1 MMPDHRLTLNDLSK
15 VFDTDKGQVLA
26 VDAVSFEISS
36 NEFFTMLGPSGCGKT
51 TTLRLIAGL
60 ETMTGGQIL
69 FDGQNFGQV
78 SHLERNIGMVFQS
91 YALFPHMTVFENTAY
106 GLRVR
111 SVGKAEV
118 TGKVGKAL
126 ELLGLQ
132 ALAERYPAD
141 LSGGQQ
147 QRVAIARALVY
158 DPIMLLL
165 DEPLANL
172 DAKLRVE
179 MREEIRRVQKELG
192 IMAIYVTHD
201 QEEAMA
207 ISDRIAV
214 FNLGRLI
221 QVGPPTEVYAD
232 PNSLFVADFIGKAN
246 FFPVDHVDQV
256 GTRARVVLTSGV
268 ELPIGRIRSGTTDHF
283 GLPGHDGGALVMA
296 RTEHVTLTAANG
308 TKGEEGVILGR
319 VKRIQF
325 LGNLFTYLV
334 AADHVLG
341 DVIVD
346 SPRAVQGIS
355 EGDAVH
361 LTLAPDDATLFLGNE
376 ST

>member
-1 MMPDHRLTLNDLSK
+1 MPEHHLTVEELTK

-26 VDAVSFEISS
+26 VDAVSFEIESS
-36 NEFFTMLGPSGCGKT
+36 EFFTMLGPSGCGKT

-60 ETMTGGQIL
+60 ETMSAGRIL
-69 FDGQNFGQV
+69 FDGSDFGRV
-78 SHLERNIGMVFQS
+78 SHLGRNIGMVFQS
-91 YALFPHMTVFENTAY
+91 YALFPHMSVFENAAY

-111 SVGKAEV
+111 SVDRAEI
-118 TGKVGKAL
+118 TSRVGQTL
-126 ELLGLQ
+126 ELLGLER
-132 ALAERYPAD
+132 LADRYPAD

-179 MREEIRRVQKELG
+179 MREEVRRVQKELG

-207 ISDRIAV
+207 VSDRVAV
-214 FNLGRLI
+214 FNLGRLM
-221 QVGPPTEVYAD
+221 QVGPPAEVYAE

-246 FFPVDHVDQV
+246 FFKVSAIAQPIQRVRSMTADQFN
-256 GTRARVVLTSGV
+256 LS
-268 ELPIGRIRSGTTDHF
+268 
-283 GLPGHDGGALVMA
+283 GHDGSPLAMV
-296 RTEHVTLTAANG
+296 RPEHVTIETLDGNSPGRTDI
-308 TKGEEGVILGR
+308 TGR

-325 LGNLFTYLV
+325 LGSVFTYLV
-334 AADHVLG
+334 ATDHAVN
-341 DVIVD
+341 DVVVD
-346 SPRAVQGIS
+346 SPRAVDGVH
-355 EGDAVH
+355 EGDAVRINV
-361 LTLAPDDATLFLGNE
+361 APDDAILFQAGE
-376 ST
+376 VS